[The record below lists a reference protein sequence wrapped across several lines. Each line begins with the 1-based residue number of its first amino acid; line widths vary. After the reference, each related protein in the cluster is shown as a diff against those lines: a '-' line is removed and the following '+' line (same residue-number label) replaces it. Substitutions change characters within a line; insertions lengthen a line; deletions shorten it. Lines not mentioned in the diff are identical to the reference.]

1 MSKVVQSL
9 HCGTVALTKCCSSI
23 CKSAIGALDAKSTTG
38 KRGPPANVAFGGTLT
53 ATRPRVPAGTL
64 GNSQPGSPARAR
76 PRQVTHT
83 PDWHRLDRIGSGSLG
98 KKGSAPNRVYQLA
111 SQLLTSWST
120 CGLMLWLINA
130 TVVTVFFTT
139 VHCLVV
145 L

>member
-1 MSKVVQSL
+1 
-9 HCGTVALTKCCSSI
+9 
-23 CKSAIGALDAKSTTG
+23 LDAKSTTG

-83 PDWHRLDRIGSGSLG
+83 LDWYRLDRIGSGGVG

-111 SQLLTSWST
+111 DPAPWE
-120 CGLMLWLINA
+120 GVMLWLINA

-139 VHCLVV
+139 VHCLVA